1 MNKFNDKSIYRF
13 LKKLGAMRTV
23 APSEVIPIL
32 DVLDWF
38 YWIVIGCFGWNVV
51 VDNVRRLEQQQ
62 RSTNVFCDCN
72 SMLYYIYMI
81 WKVSE

>member
-38 YWIVIGCFGWNVV
+38 YWIVIGCFGWNLVA
-51 VDNVRRLEQQQ
+51 DYREIILFIYFH
-62 RSTNVFCDCN
+62 SII
-72 SMLYYIYMI
+72 YYTFFLTGISS
-81 WKVSE
+81 KSLPSQ

>member
-32 DVLDWF
+32 DVLDWL
-38 YWIVIGCFGWNVV
+38 IG
-51 VDNVRRLEQQQ
+51 L
-62 RSTNVFCDCN
+62 
-72 SMLYYIYMI
+72 
-81 WKVSE
+81 